1 MINIAKPLA
10 VALLTTFIS
19 SATAQEIKKEVEIR
33 YQEAPELRDMTK
45 LSVDP
50 TISLPVQKQTSLP
63 YSTSMVDITVP
74 PSISTLEPA
83 PYADTIY
90 TSPYRGYAALGFM
103 PRFNLAASAGYKF
116 LDTDRTRLDGWLQYD
131 GTAYRGVS
139 GHTALTPEEGISP
152 LTSHIIRRNTATV
165 GINLHQAAGK
175 ESFVDFGAD
184 YTFAR
189 FNNRL
194 VDRWANQ
201 NINRLNLSGLWIM
214 AHGKMSYGI
223 GAAFSRFAPTNSW
236 GYTCLDGDLT
246 SSSQQPAEHQAP
258 ATRES
263 RYDFAGFISAGL
275 TANSS
280 FAFNVQYS
288 HQGYNHNGTPF
299 IELPAML
306 EHLATPDHSTLR
318 IAPAYRLH
326 KGQIDLN
333 LGLNLDLT
341 FNQGKTVHIAPAA
354 QATWTPGDIVKVY
367 IKANGGQHLNT
378 LSSLYERSPYT
389 VPFGAWRNSQVA
401 LDAEVGVTVGS
412 WKGFFAELS
421 VSYARANDWLMAIN
435 TTDHATGL
443 SNLATT
449 YAPVDMMGYKLHA
462 ALGYNFRNIVS
473 LKGSI
478 DMAPQDYDRGYYQW
492 ADRAKM
498 VANVDLTIH
507 PIKNLDLNLGWE
519 YRGKRAV
526 SYLERYTVI
535 PDAAPIYITAT
546 DLSSLGSVSNLKAGA
561 LYHISDRWSVF
572 LTGDNLLGH
581 DYYLIGNIPGQ
592 GRTGLAGVT
601 YKF

>member
-1 MINIAKPLA
+1 MIHTAKPT
-10 VALLTTFIS
+10 ALLLMVC
-19 SATAQEIKKEVEIR
+19 SAFALQAQELKKDVEIR
-33 YQEAPELRDMTK
+33 YQETPELRNMTK
-45 LSVDP
+45 LQVDP
-50 TISLPVQKQTSLP
+50 TISLPAVTSTTLP
-63 YSTSMVDITVP
+63 YSTGGVDITI
-74 PSISTLEPA
+74 PSSITTLEPA

-90 TSPYRGYAALGFM
+90 TSPYRGYAAIGFM
-103 PRFNLAASAGYKF
+103 PRFNLGASAGYKF
-116 LDTDRTRLDGWLQYD
+116 LDTDRTRLNGWLQYD

-139 GHTALTPEEGISP
+139 DYAAQGSETTP
-152 LTSHIIRRNTATV
+152 TSHIIRRNTATV
-165 GINLHQAAGK
+165 GVNLHQAAGK
-175 ESFVDFGAD
+175 ESFIDFGAD

-189 FNNRL
+189 FNNHL
-194 VDRWANQ
+194 VDRWVNQ
-201 NINRLNLSGLWIM
+201 NINRLNLSGQWFM
-214 AHGKMSYGI
+214 THGKMSYGI

-236 GYTCLDGDLT
+236 GYSCLDGDLE
-246 SSSQQPAEHQAP
+246 SSVQQPEAHQAP

-275 TANSS
+275 TAGSS
-280 FAFNVQYS
+280 LSFNVQYS
-288 HQGYNHNGTPF
+288 HQGYNHNSIPF
-299 IELPAML
+299 IEMPAML

-367 IKANGGQHLNT
+367 IKANGGQYLNT
-378 LSSLYERSPYT
+378 LSSLYERSPYP

-435 TTDHATGL
+435 TTDPT
-443 SNLATT
+443 NLATT
-449 YAPVDMMGYKLHA
+449 YAPVDMIGYKLHA

-507 PIKNLDLNLGWE
+507 PIKNLDLNIGWE

-526 SYLERYTVI
+526 SYLERYTVV
-535 PDAAPIYITAT
+535 PDAAPVYITAT